1 MESSEKYAIGI
12 DLGTTN
18 SCIGVWRNGN
28 VDIIPNSSGYKI
40 TPSIVGFLDIQ
51 RVIGT
56 TAKNQ
61 MISNYQNTI
70 FGVKRLIGR
79 RFSDREVQKDIKLW
93 PFKVIS
99 SKDNIPLIE
108 VKYHGKIKQLYPE
121 QISGILLSY
130 LKKVAEDYLGVKV
143 TDAVITVPA
152 RFNDSQRQ
160 STINAGKIAG
170 LNVLKIINEP
180 TAAALTYKI
189 ENNQNLGKKNIC
201 VFDLGGGTFDI
212 TIFEN
217 DNNKLK
223 VKTTGGDTHLGG
235 EDFDNELFKLCI
247 NKIKEEKGIDI
258 TNDQKSFRRL
268 KSKCEEI
275 KKYLS
280 FQIEIT
286 NDFEYFAGEENYSLK
301 ITRVEFEECCNH
313 LFKKCIKILK
323 DTLNE
328 IKMSPND
335 INEVILVGGSTRIPK
350 IKQLLSDLFT
360 INKLKFKINADE
372 AIAYGAAFE
381 AAMITK
387 KSEMKNYSDFEI
399 IDVNPHSLGI
409 SSRGGTMSIIIKKN
423 TPIPCKEYKRY
434 KTIYDN
440 QTHFGIGVYEGEN
453 EYVVDNYNLD
463 NFVIDDIR
471 KDLKGKVIMKVTFTI
486 NQNSI
491 FEVFAEEE
499 ENKNNYK
506 KMTIKREMGNNLDID
521 KLIEDEKE
529 MVESDLEE
537 EKKRKAKYDL
547 HSLLSSIIE
556 DNNKSKSELYERAVD
571 MKEWLKKSQNECSN
585 IYISKINEIKKY
597 MNRP

>member
-286 NDFEYFAGEENYSLK
+286 N
-301 ITRVEFEECCNH
+301 
-313 LFKKCIKILK
+313 
-323 DTLNE
+323 
-328 IKMSPND
+328 
-335 INEVILVGGSTRIPK
+335 
-350 IKQLLSDLFT
+350 
-360 INKLKFKINADE
+360 
-372 AIAYGAAFE
+372 
-381 AAMITK
+381 
-387 KSEMKNYSDFEI
+387 
-399 IDVNPHSLGI
+399 I
-409 SSRGGTMSIIIKKN
+409 S
-423 TPIPCKEYKRY
+423 
-434 KTIYDN
+434 
-440 QTHFGIGVYEGEN
+440 F
-453 EYVVDNYNLD
+453 
-463 NFVIDDIR
+463 
-471 KDLKGKVIMKVTFTI
+471 
-486 NQNSI
+486 
-491 FEVFAEEE
+491 
-499 ENKNNYK
+499 
-506 KMTIKREMGNNLDID
+506 
-521 KLIEDEKE
+521 
-529 MVESDLEE
+529 
-537 EKKRKAKYDL
+537 
-547 HSLLSSIIE
+547 
-556 DNNKSKSELYERAVD
+556 
-571 MKEWLKKSQNECSN
+571 
-585 IYISKINEIKKY
+585 
-597 MNRP
+597 

>member
-1 MESSEKYAIGI
+1 
-12 DLGTTN
+12 
-18 SCIGVWRNGN
+18 
-28 VDIIPNSSGYKI
+28 
-40 TPSIVGFLDIQ
+40 
-51 RVIGT
+51 
-56 TAKNQ
+56 
-61 MISNYQNTI
+61 
-70 FGVKRLIGR
+70 
-79 RFSDREVQKDIKLW
+79 
-93 PFKVIS
+93 
-99 SKDNIPLIE
+99 
-108 VKYHGKIKQLYPE
+108 
-121 QISGILLSY
+121 
-130 LKKVAEDYLGVKV
+130 
-143 TDAVITVPA
+143 
-152 RFNDSQRQ
+152 
-160 STINAGKIAG
+160 
-170 LNVLKIINEP
+170 
-180 TAAALTYKI
+180 
-189 ENNQNLGKKNIC
+189 
-201 VFDLGGGTFDI
+201 
-212 TIFEN
+212 
-217 DNNKLK
+217 
-223 VKTTGGDTHLGG
+223 
-235 EDFDNELFKLCI
+235 
-247 NKIKEEKGIDI
+247 
-258 TNDQKSFRRL
+258 
-268 KSKCEEI
+268 
-275 KKYLS
+275 
-280 FQIEIT
+280 
-286 NDFEYFAGEENYSLK
+286 
-301 ITRVEFEECCNH
+301 
-313 LFKKCIKILK
+313 
-323 DTLNE
+323 
-328 IKMSPND
+328 MSPND

-381 AAMITK
+381 AAIITK

-499 ENKNNYK
+499 QNKNNYK